1 MSLALRLVALAGLVL
16 ASLASAGGAG
26 PPVSSA
32 PVLRASLVG
41 AAAANQSLKV
51 RLSLTNAAAQPYLVP
66 APLCPVSVTVRARAS
81 GAVVVPDPAPAID
94 CLPAAQP
101 NVGAG
106 KTVVIDWAVSA
117 LPAGRYWLDLSL
129 GFGKL
134 SAAPLA
140 VDVK

>member
-1 MSLALRLVALAGLVL
+1 M
-16 ASLASAGGAG
+16 
-26 PPVSSA
+26 
-32 PVLRASLVG
+32 
-41 AAAANQSLKV
+41 
-51 RLSLTNAAAQPYLVP
+51 
-66 APLCPVSVTVRARAS
+66 SVTVRARAS